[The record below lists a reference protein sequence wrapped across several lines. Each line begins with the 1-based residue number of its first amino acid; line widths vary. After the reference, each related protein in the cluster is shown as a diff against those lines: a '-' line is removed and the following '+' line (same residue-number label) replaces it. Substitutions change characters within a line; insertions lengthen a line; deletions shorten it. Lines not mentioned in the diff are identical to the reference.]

1 MNDTAL
7 DSAIAI
13 KLFIGSA
20 AELPLSIEPEL
31 RYEWIADTLKRTKY
45 LYLKKS
51 EKGKLIANK
60 LICRYWYNDY
70 YK

>member
-45 LYLKKS
+45 HGHRAKNNSMSL
-51 EKGKLIANK
+51 
-60 LICRYWYNDY
+60 
-70 YK
+70 